1 MALSC
6 KLFGLQKEDYRSD
19 LLQYEQALQNY
30 MALLDFVF
38 EEMEVST
45 CSRQIS
51 DLRGGLAEIENGVW
65 GGTRLCKLV
74 LARARA
80 RSEMES
86 V

>member
-38 EEMEVST
+38 EEMEVSQEWLFHDLLKTDFGLTWRT
-45 CSRQIS
+45 CGNRERR
-51 DLRGGLAEIENGVW
+51 LGLY
-65 GGTRLCKLV
+65 
-74 LARARA
+74 RAL
-80 RSEMES
+80 
-86 V
+86 